1 MFFLEKKMER
11 LDIPEVRVLGL
22 YRSMGDATVAL
33 PGFSA
38 QRTTAYLCIYKGG
51 KGVRIAVV
59 LHLKTSGRLAF
70 YLNEE
75 GEVGKRQA
83 QKILDA
89 AIYFAESMGF
99 MLNDMEIER
108 LPAEERAALWR
119 ALPLQQGAP
128 APVEAP
134 QPAPAASAPISA
146 PLKSAAGAG
155 ADPGG
160 RHLAPPSHGELEQ
173 GKQKVL
179 ESLGRFLASL

>member
-1 MFFLEKKMER
+1 MFFLQKEMER
-11 LDIPEVRVLGL
+11 LDIPGERVLFL
-22 YRSMGDATVAL
+22 QRSLGDATVAL
-33 PGFSA
+33 PGFTA

-51 KGVRIAVV
+51 KGVRVAVV
-59 LHLKTSGRLAF
+59 LHLKSSGRLAF

-108 LPAEERAALWR
+108 LPAEERAALWQ

-128 APVEAP
+128 APVET
-134 QPAPAASAPISA
+134 PAPALGTVAPSWVA
-146 PLKSAAGAG
+146 TDNPTE
-155 ADPGG
+155 PVG
-160 RHLAPPSHGELEQ
+160 RRLSPPTSGDLDQ
-173 GKQKVL
+173 GKLKVL

>member
-1 MFFLEKKMER
+1 MFFLQKEMER
-11 LDIPEVRVLGL
+11 LDIPEDRVVCLH
-22 YRSMGDATVAL
+22 RSLGDATVAL

-38 QRTTAYLCIYKGG
+38 QRTTAYLCVYRGG
-51 KGVRIAVV
+51 KGVRIAVA

-75 GEVGKRQA
+75 GEVGKRLA

-108 LPAEERAALWR
+108 LPAEERTALWT
-119 ALPLQQGAP
+119 ALPLQSGAP
-128 APVEAP
+128 APIAP
-134 QPAPAASAPISA
+134 HLNLVAAQPAGDIRF
-146 PLKSAAGAG
+146 AGG
-155 ADPGG
+155 PTSLAD
-160 RHLAPPSHGELEQ
+160 RHPSPPSLGDLEQ

>member
-1 MFFLEKKMER
+1 MFFLEKELER
-11 LDIPEVRVLGL
+11 LDLSDDRVLCL
-22 YRSMGDATVAL
+22 HRSLGDATVAL

-38 QRTTAYLCIYKGG
+38 QRTTAYLCVYKGG

-75 GEVGKRQA
+75 GEVGKRLA

-108 LPAEERAALWR
+108 LPAEERAALWK
-119 ALPLQQGAP
+119 ALPLQSGAP
-128 APVEAP
+128 APVEP
-134 QPAPAASAPISA
+134 PAPSAQSSGVPSY
-146 PLKSAAGAG
+146 AAGG
-155 ADPGG
+155 SADLPG
-160 RHLAPPSHGELEQ
+160 RHLSPPSHGDLEQ
-173 GKQKVL
+173 GKQKIL

>member
-1 MFFLEKKMER
+1 MFFLQKELER
-11 LDIPEVRVLGL
+11 LDIPEEQVVCLQ
-22 YRSMGDATVAL
+22 RSLGDATVAL
-33 PGFSA
+33 PGFVA
-38 QRTTAYLCIYKGG
+38 QRTTAYLCVYKGG

-59 LHLKTSGRLAF
+59 LHLKSTGRLAF

-83 QKILDA
+83 QRILDA

-119 ALPLQQGAP
+119 ALPLRQGAP
-128 APVEAP
+128 APVET
-134 QPAPAASAPISA
+134 PAPVAGSADLTWAATDK
-146 PLKSAAGAG
+146 PLENV
-155 ADPGG
+155 G
-160 RHLAPPSHGELEQ
+160 RRLSPPTSGDLQQ
-173 GKQKVL
+173 GKLKVL

>member
-1 MFFLEKKMER
+1 MFFLQKELER
-11 LDIPEVRVLGL
+11 LDIPDERVVCLQ
-22 YRSMGDATVAL
+22 RSLGDATVAL
-33 PGFSA
+33 PGFAA

-59 LHLKTSGRLAF
+59 LHLKSTGRLAF

-128 APVEAP
+128 APVET
-134 QPAPAASAPISA
+134 PAPMQGAAELSWSATDNPMETV
-146 PLKSAAGAG
+146 
-155 ADPGG
+155 G
-160 RHLAPPSHGELEQ
+160 RRLSPPTSGDLQQ
-173 GKQKVL
+173 GKLKVL

>member
-1 MFFLEKKMER
+1 MFFLQKELER
-11 LDIPEVRVLGL
+11 LDIPEGRVVCLQ
-22 YRSMGDATVAL
+22 RSLGDATVAL
-33 PGFSA
+33 PGFAA
-38 QRTTAYLCIYKGG
+38 QRTTAYLCVYKGG

-83 QKILDA
+83 QRILDA

-108 LPAEERAALWR
+108 LPAEERAALWQ

-128 APVEAP
+128 APV
-134 QPAPAASAPISA
+134 
-146 PLKSAAGAG
+146 
-155 ADPGG
+155 
-160 RHLAPPSHGELEQ
+160 APPVPVVGPAEFSWGATDNPLDTGSRLSPPTSGDLQQ
-173 GKQKVL
+173 GKLKVL

>member
-1 MFFLEKKMER
+1 MFFLQKELER
-11 LDIPEVRVLGL
+11 LDIPVDRVLCL
-22 YRSMGDATVAL
+22 HRSMGDATVAL

-38 QRTTAYLCIYKGG
+38 QRTTAYLCVYKGG

-83 QKILDA
+83 QKILDG

-99 MLNDMEIER
+99 MLNDMEIEH
-108 LPAEERAALWR
+108 LPAEERTALWK
-119 ALPLQQGAP
+119 ALPLQSGAP
-128 APVEAP
+128 APVE
-134 QPAPAASAPISA
+134 PAAAPVAAQAAAEIRFVAGGSAGLP
-146 PLKSAAGAG
+146 
-155 ADPGG
+155 G
-160 RHLAPPSHGELEQ
+160 RHLSPPSHGDLEQ